1 MTESPRDKTGRKPDG
16 RFPTGDKRPDASPT
30 QTTRIADAR
39 KHIADRPKRIE
50 VAIRMDGKVALTHA
64 PHRDDAGWQQHL
76 LDAFGTTSQDF
87 ASTGLNLVTEAQRCA
102 SETEASVSRVNAA
115 LAAID
120 GTQPADEMSAMLA
133 SQMVVTHA
141 LAMDFLGRAK
151 RAETIERLEA
161 FGNLA
166 TKLSRTFT
174 SQIEAL
180 GKLKRGGEQV
190 VRVEHVHV
198 HSGGQAIVGAIS
210 HRPLGAG
217 GSFEMGVQ
225 PDGAIDARAFAF
237 APGAAM
243 PGEEPSRIAV
253 PKSGRQGQEKV
264 SHARRR

>member
-141 LAMDFLGRAK
+141 LAMDFLVSRRSDCDGLVD
-151 RAETIERLEA
+151 AENGQLLWRDEQLDAARDAGLLVDQAELVEGLEHLV
-161 FGNLA
+161 N
-166 TKLSRTFT
+166 
-174 SQIEAL
+174 
-180 GKLKRGGEQV
+180 
-190 VRVEHVHV
+190 
-198 HSGGQAIVGAIS
+198 
-210 HRPLGAG
+210 
-217 GSFEMGVQ
+217 
-225 PDGAIDARAFAF
+225 
-237 APGAAM
+237 
-243 PGEEPSRIAV
+243 
-253 PKSGRQGQEKV
+253 
-264 SHARRR
+264 